1 MKRKVYSIIILFV
14 LTTMVFYSCKKDNT
28 VQDLTVTRNDYLGSW
43 DGTEVP
49 VAKNQTFICDISADP
64 NVSSNIKMLKFANI
78 AGTAYAVVSGTN
90 VTIPKQTVG
99 INTIE
104 GYGTMQ
110 NKSYITWHYYV
121 NDGADSLV
129 YNTTFNKRP

>member
-1 MKRKVYSIIILFV
+1 MKRKVYSFLIVSVISLLI
-14 LTTMVFYSCKKDNT
+14 FYSCKKDDSTQPTNF
-28 VQDLTVTRNDYLGSW
+28 TRDDYVGSW

-49 VAKNQTFICDISADP
+49 VVKNQTFICDISADP
-64 NVSSNIKMLKFANI
+64 NVSSNIKMVKFANI
-78 AGTAYAVVSGTN
+78 AGTAYAVVSGAN
-90 VTIPKQTVG
+90 ITIPKQTVG
-99 INTIE
+99 INIIE

-129 YNTTFNKRP
+129 YNTTFNKR